1 MKNKIIIIL
10 MALSS
15 LLFFGC
21 YQSKQFIDNT
31 SRRSLSKRTDKLIKK
46 SHEIVDTVYLYSYGG
61 TSYIYSIWYHKEGYI
76 HSFWLRPYKTK
87 VFKPVEAKNIIFDSN
102 SFNECFSY
110 SFEKEKSF
118 ECFPSLLGGGRI
130 VAYIKGEN
138 RSRSTSI
145 DEKCL
150 FSHKYPENSFPYK
163 LQYDL
168 SIIFKPLYKDFNYDF
183 EKMYSE

>member
-1 MKNKIIIIL
+1 

-15 LLFFGC
+15 LLFFSC
-21 YQSKQFIDNT
+21 YQSKQFIYNI
-31 SRRSLSKRTDKLIKK
+31 SEKSLEKRTDKLIKK
-46 SHEIVDTVYLYSYGG
+46 SHEIVDTVYLYSSGGITSGG
-61 TSYIYSIWYHKEGYI
+61 TIYSIWYYKEGYI
-76 HSFWLRPYKTK
+76 HNFWVRPYKTR
-87 VFKPVEAKNIIFDSN
+87 VFKPVDAKNIIFDSN
-102 SFNECFSY
+102 SFNECFTF
-110 SFEKEKSF
+110 SFEREKSF
-118 ECFPSLLGGGRI
+118 ECFPSLLGGGGI

-150 FSHKYPENSFPYK
+150 FSHKYPKYSFPYK

-168 SIIFKPLYKDFNYDF
+168 SIVLNPLYRDFNYDF